1 MLMTQL
7 KIQLDDRKK
16 RILDAIVRD
25 YLHTAEP
32 VGSRTIWRAYMP
44 DLSPATIRNEMAD
57 LEAMGFIVQP
67 HTSAGRVPTDIG
79 YRYYVDH
86 LMKLRQ
92 LTAKEEEIIN
102 EGMKQIQS
110 DVEEALHQTLK
121 TLSSLVEYA
130 SVIATLDNRTRVY
143 SSGFSHMLR
152 QPEFSDM
159 KYTRKVLET
168 LEEDDLMAE
177 MVKEY
182 TTQKGITIRI
192 GSENTF
198 KEIKECSVVMS
209 SYNIKNVTSGGM
221 GVIGPTRMS
230 YAKIASVL
238 ETLSSRLETFMD
250 DKDE

>member
-1 MLMTQL
+1 MTQL
-7 KIQLDDRKK
+7 KITLDDRKK

-92 LTAKEEEIIN
+92 LTAKEEDIIN
-102 EGMKQIQS
+102 EGMKQIRS

-121 TLSSLVEYA
+121 TLSHLVEYA
-130 SVIATLDNRTRVY
+130 SVIATLDNKTRVY

-152 QPEFSDM
+152 QPEFSE
-159 KYTRKVLET
+159 R
-168 LEEDDLMAE
+168 
-177 MVKEY
+177 
-182 TTQKGITIRI
+182 
-192 GSENTF
+192 
-198 KEIKECSVVMS
+198 
-209 SYNIKNVTSGGM
+209 
-221 GVIGPTRMS
+221 
-230 YAKIASVL
+230 
-238 ETLSSRLETFMD
+238 
-250 DKDE
+250 